1 MDPLLD
7 TLRTLRFA
15 GGVFLDASF
24 HAPWCVLSQVEPE
37 DCGPHQP
44 TPPQIV
50 GYHYVTEGE
59 LFLRVGEGPPEH
71 VPAGRIVVLPRN
83 DPHRLGSDLSRP
95 PTAAGALI
103 RPGADGQLPRID
115 ASGDGLRTRI
125 LCGYLGTDAPAGP
138 LLDALPAVLTLDVGD
153 AVTAAWIESSLR
165 YAAQEFA
172 AGRLASPAMLGA
184 LAELLFMEAVRRYVA
199 ALPPGDATWI
209 AGLRDP
215 LVSRALALLH
225 ARPHEAWTTPALSR
239 EVGASRSALAERFTK
254 VMGQPPMR
262 YLTRVR
268 LQQAA
273 RRLRDT
279 REGVTHIAL
288 ETGYESE
295 AAFTRAFRREY
306 GLPPGAWRREQ
317 AHRQAHRH
325 QP

>member
-1 MDPLLD
+1 MDPLLE

-15 GGVFLDASF
+15 GGVFLEAVF
-24 HAPWCVLSQVEPE
+24 RAPWCVLSQVEPE

-44 TPPQIV
+44 LPPQIV

-59 LFLRVGEGPPEH
+59 LFLQVADGPPQQ
-71 VPAGRIVVLPRN
+71 VRMGRIVVLPRN

-95 PTAAGALI
+95 PMSAGALI
-103 RPGADGQLPRID
+103 RPGAVGELPRIE
-115 ASGDGLRTRI
+115 AGGNGPCTRI

-138 LLDALPAVLTLDVGD
+138 LLDALPSVLTLDVGD

-172 AGRLASPAMLGA
+172 VGRLASPAMLGA

-199 ALPPGDATWI
+199 ALPSGDATWV

-225 ARPHEAWTTPALSR
+225 ARPREAWTTPALAR
-239 EVGASRSALAERFTK
+239 EVGASRSAFADRFTK
-254 VMGQPPMR
+254 VMGEPPMR
-262 YLTRVR
+262 YLTRWR
-268 LQQAA
+268 LQKAA

-279 REGVTHIAL
+279 TDGVARIAF

-306 GLPPGAWRREQ
+306 GAPPAAWRREQ
-317 AHRQAHRH
+317 ASHREA
-325 QP
+325 